1 MTRIPRLIVGLAML
15 WLAHAA
21 AWAGDCGPYQVG
33 LREYP
38 KFYERV
44 RGKPGVP
51 SYVGLDK
58 DFFEELA
65 KRTGCRLVL
74 QVESQPRIWSHL
86 KDGSLDMAGWF
97 IPTLERHAHVV
108 VLPLL
113 TARPVAITWASS
125 GVKTEQDFLAN
136 PALRAVAIRQMAYG
150 AGYDNLLARLRAM
163 KRVDEV
169 ADLDAAVRAFVAGRV
184 ALLIT
189 YPWTL
194 RDQPKQVL
202 DELTLSDWE
211 SAAAPILAGLA
222 LSRRTVREEDLQ
234 KIQQGLRGMQRDG
247 SLSHLVDKYMLPGS
261 VGYLPATSPWEPGAR

>member
-1 MTRIPRLIVGLAML
+1 MPRLIVGLAML

-21 AWAGDCGPYQVG
+21 ALAGDCGPYQVG

-44 RGKPGVP
+44 RGNPGAP
-51 SYVGLDK
+51 SYVGLDT
-58 DFFEELA
+58 DFFRELEE
-65 KRTGCRLVL
+65 RTGCRLVL
-74 QVESQPRIWSHL
+74 QVESQPRIWSRI
-86 KDGSLDMAGWF
+86 KDGSLDMASWF
-97 IPTLERHAHVV
+97 IPVVERHAHVV

-113 TARPVAITWASS
+113 TARPVAITWARS
-125 GVKTEQDFLAN
+125 GVKTQAEFPAN
-136 PALRAVAIRQMAYG
+136 PELRAVAIRQMAYG
-150 AGYDNLLARLRAM
+150 AGYDGLLARLRAL

-169 ADLDAAVRAFVAGRV
+169 AELDAAVRAFVAGRV

-194 RDQPKQVL
+194 RDQPKQVM
-202 DELTLSDWE
+202 DELTVSDCE
-211 SAAAPILAGLA
+211 SVAAPILAGLA

-247 SLSHLVDKYMLPGS
+247 SLSRLVDKYMLPGS
-261 VGYLPATSPWEPGAR
+261 VGYLPSTSPWQPASR